1 MAEYMRDEYGKAYTL
16 PGPFYDV
23 RAFIAEAK
31 RRGAHYFD
39 ADTTRYF
46 AGRYHR
52 VIAGAIMVDSVKRE
66 DYPRQYRLSVM
77 DSRGHVAH
85 VADPRSGALSFAT
98 LRQAVRA
105 AERVAESCGA
115 DPWKVAGGS
124 DAPLWESERS
134 WGDVSAE
141 RQMAT
146 RIAEREG
153 ATA

>member
-31 RRGAHYFD
+31 RRGTHYFD
-39 ADTTRYF
+39 AETTRYF

-52 VIAGAIMVDSVKRE
+52 VISGAILVDSVKHE
-66 DYPRQYRLSVM
+66 TYPREYRLTVM
-77 DSRGHVAH
+77 DSRGHMAH

-98 LRQAVRA
+98 LRQALRA

-115 DPWKVAGGS
+115 DPWKVGNSMA
-124 DAPLWESERS
+124 ERE

-141 RQMAT
+141 RQLAT